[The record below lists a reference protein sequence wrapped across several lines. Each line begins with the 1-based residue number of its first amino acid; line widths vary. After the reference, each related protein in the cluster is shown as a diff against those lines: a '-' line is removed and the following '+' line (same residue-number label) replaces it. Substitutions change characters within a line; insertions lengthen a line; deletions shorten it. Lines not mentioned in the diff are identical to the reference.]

1 MANQK
6 INITNY
12 IKSQLEDK
20 SANYSERKNKK
31 IECLEEIGAAISSAE
46 SREWTKYS
54 NYKYLV
60 SKMSDSALTELKDAI
75 NRVQFQRKSFT
86 K

>member
-31 IECLEEIGAAISSAE
+31 IECLEGIGAAISSAE
-46 SREWTKYS
+46 SREWTKY
-54 NYKYLV
+54 
-60 SKMSDSALTELKDAI
+60 
-75 NRVQFQRKSFT
+75 
-86 K
+86 